1 MNIQVY
7 KTSNNESFVID
18 WSNSTTYQFL
28 TYYKISIK
36 DEWAD
41 KRRNYQSLPPQSS
54 ALNSSSNVFDK
65 YCNGTSQSVINLK
78 KCEVK
83 FKDLGASF

>member
-1 MNIQVY
+1 MNIKVY

-36 DEWAD
+36 DEWGE
-41 KRRNYQSLPPQSS
+41 KRRNYQSLPPKSS
-54 ALNSSSNVFDK
+54 ALNSSNEFDK
-65 YCNGTSQSVINLK
+65 YCNGTSQSVIDLK

-83 FKDLGASF
+83 FKNLGASF